1 MESRSRCLASTLRF
15 GLALAGLCL
24 AGFVGAQ
31 EPGATSGPQDDPFD
45 IGKQEQVDV
54 RLVLIDVVV
63 LDRQNRTVPDL
74 TLDDF
79 EIVVDGAT
87 SPIDTL
93 DLSCEE
99 GAVDD
104 VLAVSHPKRRKQLEQ
119 GSGQQIVLVLDY
131 LHLSHT
137 QRTEVLEEAKQ
148 IVRYTAAP
156 DDSIMVAALNGGLR
170 IEQAFTTDHERA
182 IEALHRMEYDISLWQ
197 PSYQHVNE
205 LPFFNG
211 MNVLLRVL
219 ESVQGSKAMVLYSNN
234 RYGGVR
240 DDLQFARLA
249 AAAAASRCSIYPSY
263 ALGLQPP

>member
-1 MESRSRCLASTLRF
+1 VNARSRCLSSTLLF

-24 AGFVGAQ
+24 AGFVSAQ
-31 EPGATSGPQDDPFD
+31 APGAPPDPDDDPLD
-45 IGKQEQVDV
+45 IGKQEQVNI

-63 LDRQNRTVPDL
+63 LDRQDRTVPDL
-74 TLDDF
+74 TPDDF
-79 EIVVDGAT
+79 EVVVDGVRR
-87 SPIDTL
+87 PIDTL

-104 VLAVSHPKRRKQLEQ
+104 ALAVSHPNKRKQLEQ

-137 QRTEVLEEAKQ
+137 QRTEVLEEAKR
-148 IVRYTAAP
+148 IVRHTAAP

-170 IEQAFTTDHERA
+170 IEQAFTTDHDRA
-182 IEALHRMEYDISLWQ
+182 VDALHRMEYDISLWQ
-197 PSYQHVNE
+197 PSYRHVNE

-211 MNVLLRVL
+211 MNALLRVL
-219 ESVQGSKAMVLYSNN
+219 EPVQGSKAMVLFSNN
-234 RYGGVR
+234 RYGGLR
-240 DDLQFARLA
+240 DDLQFARLVA
-249 AAAAASRCSIYPSY
+249 TAAASRCSIYPSY